1 MNTLSSIKNMYKVY
15 ELLPTQDSS
24 KQLILEPLSCVLK
37 LSLLQY
43 KNKGTK
49 ISVSNNSVK
58 FNEPS
63 MIQGLTRRL
72 TGDSRHDLH
81 NICHPL
87 MKCLEW
93 YPLSEDV
100 NAFFYQ
106 ECVKGLEILKSSY
119 ESNSIINHTIDHYI
133 GLLQGKEFEPIED
146 TAVTGGLKN
155 MWTERELLILQTML
169 KHILSLDDDIDKE
182 MYLDV
187 LEHLLSMKEQ
197 KVNYYIQS
205 ISTSYS

>member
-1 MNTLSSIKNMYKVY
+1 MIINIKHMKQVY
-15 ELLPTQDSS
+15 EILPTDSS

-43 KNKGTK
+43 KEVGTK
-49 ISVSNNSVK
+49 ISVVNNSVS
-58 FNEPS
+58 FNDPS
-63 MIQGLTRRL
+63 LIQGLTRRL
-72 TGDSRHDLH
+72 TGDSRQDLH

-93 YPLSEDV
+93 YPLSEQV

-106 ECVKGLEILKSSY
+106 ECVKGLNILKSSY
-119 ESNSIINHTIDHYI
+119 ESNSIINHTIDHYV

-155 MWTERELLILQTML
+155 MWTDKEIVILQTML
-169 KHILSLDDDIDKE
+169 EHIVSLDDDIDKH
-182 MYLDV
+182 MYIDI
-187 LEHLLSMKEQ
+187 LEHLLTMKEQ
-197 KVNYYIQS
+197 KVYHYIQS

>member
-1 MNTLSSIKNMYKVY
+1 MITNMKHMKQVY
-15 ELLPTQDSS
+15 ELLPTDSS

-43 KNKGTK
+43 KEVGTK
-49 ISVSNNSVK
+49 ISVVNNSVS
-58 FNEPS
+58 FNSPS
-63 MIQGLTRRL
+63 LIQGLTRRL
-72 TGDSRHDLH
+72 TGDSRQDLH

-93 YPLSEDV
+93 YPLSEQV

-106 ECVKGLEILKSSY
+106 ECVKGLTILKSSY

-146 TAVTGGLKN
+146 TAVTGGLKK
-155 MWTERELLILQTML
+155 MWTDKEIVILQTML
-169 KHILSLDDDIDKE
+169 EHIVSLDDDIDKH
-182 MYLDV
+182 MYIDI

-197 KVNYYIQS
+197 KVCHYIQS
-205 ISTSYS
+205 VSTSY

>member
-1 MNTLSSIKNMYKVY
+1 MIINMKHMKQVY
-15 ELLPTQDSS
+15 ELLPTDSS

-43 KNKGTK
+43 KEVGTK
-49 ISVSNNSVK
+49 ISVVNNSVS
-58 FNEPS
+58 FNGPS
-63 MIQGLTRRL
+63 LIQGLTRRL
-72 TGDSRHDLH
+72 TGDSRQDLH
-81 NICHPL
+81 TICHPI

-93 YPLSEDV
+93 YPLSEQV

-106 ECVKGLEILKSSY
+106 ECVKGLNILKSSY

-146 TAVTGGLKN
+146 TAVTGGLRH
-155 MWTERELLILQTML
+155 MWTDKEIVILQTML
-169 KHILSLDDDIDKE
+169 EHIVSLDDDIDKH
-182 MYLDV
+182 MYIDI

-197 KVNYYIQS
+197 KVCHYIQS